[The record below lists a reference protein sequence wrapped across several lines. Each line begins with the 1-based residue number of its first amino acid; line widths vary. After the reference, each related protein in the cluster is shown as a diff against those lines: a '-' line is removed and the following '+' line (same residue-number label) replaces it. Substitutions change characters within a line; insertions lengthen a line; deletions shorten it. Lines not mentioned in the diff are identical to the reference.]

1 LNKKTK
7 SNSKF
12 RDPDISIEIFG
23 MKLESPTILASG
35 ILGMS
40 AQSLIRVARS
50 GAGAVV
56 TKSIGPYPREGYK
69 GPNVIEVDCGYIN
82 AMGLPNPGVEYF
94 LEEIREYKKN
104 CKKPIIVSIFGRNER
119 EYAFVSSKVLEAE
132 VDGIEINV
140 SCPHSEEG
148 VLNIGLSPEHTYKIT
163 KSVREEVGDEMP
175 VLVKLP
181 GNTNI
186 PNLLEVAKSAVKA
199 GASGIVAINTIPA
212 IWIDVDVMK
221 PVIGNVYG
229 GLSGPAIRPIALRIV
244 YELYEKLNVPIIGVG
259 GVVDWKA
266 AIQYFLA
273 GASAVEI
280 GSGIAYKDLAIFDEV
295 NSGIREYL
303 KRKNFKNLNEIIGLA
318 HR

>member
-1 LNKKTK
+1 MRGNGDPKRR
-7 SNSKF
+7 F
-12 RDPDISIEIFG
+12 EGPDISVEVFGIE
-23 MKLESPTILASG
+23 LESPTILASG

-56 TKSIGPYPREGYK
+56 TKSVGPYPREGYR

-82 AMGLPNPGVEYF
+82 AMGLPNPGIEYF
-94 LEEIREYKKN
+94 LGEIREYKKS
-104 CKKPIIVSIFGRNER
+104 CKKPIIVSIFGRDEK
-119 EYAFVSSKVLEAE
+119 EYAFVSSKVLEVG
-132 VDGIEINV
+132 VDGIEINI

-148 VLNIGLSPEHTYKIT
+148 VLNIGLSPEHTYKVT
-163 KSVREEVGDEMP
+163 KSVRKEVGKKIP
-175 VLVKLP
+175 ILVKLP

-199 GASGIVAINTIPA
+199 GADCIVAINTIPA

-221 PVIGNVYG
+221 PVLGNVYG
-229 GLSGPAIRPIALRIV
+229 GMSGPAIRPIALRIV
-244 YELYEKLNVPIIGVG
+244 YELYEELKVPIIGVG

-280 GSGIAYKDLAIFDEV
+280 GSGIAYKDITIFDEI
-295 NSGIREYL
+295 NYGIRRYL
-303 KRKNFKNLNEIIGLA
+303 RRKNFKSLNEIIGIA

>member
-1 LNKKTK
+1 M
-7 SNSKF
+7 SVE
-12 RDPDISIEIFG
+12 ISGIE
-23 MKLESPTILASG
+23 LESPTILASG

-40 AQSLIRVARS
+40 AESLTRVAMS

-56 TKSIGPYPREGYK
+56 TKSVGPYPREGYR

-94 LEEIREYKKN
+94 LEEIREYKKS
-104 CKKPIIVSIFGRNER
+104 CKKPIIVSIFGRNEE
-119 EYAFVSSKVLEAE
+119 EYAFVSSKVSELG

-148 VLNIGLSPEHTYKIT
+148 VLNIGLSPEHTYKVT
-163 KSVREEVGDEMP
+163 KSVREKVREKIP
-175 VLVKLP
+175 ILVKLP

-199 GASGIVAINTIPA
+199 GADGIVAINTIPA

-244 YELYEKLNVPIIGVG
+244 YELYEELNVPIIGVG

-280 GSGIAYKDLAIFDEV
+280 GSGIAYKDIGIFDEV
-295 NSGIREYL
+295 NDGIRRYL
-303 KRKNFKNLNEIIGLA
+303 MEKNFKDLNEIIGVA